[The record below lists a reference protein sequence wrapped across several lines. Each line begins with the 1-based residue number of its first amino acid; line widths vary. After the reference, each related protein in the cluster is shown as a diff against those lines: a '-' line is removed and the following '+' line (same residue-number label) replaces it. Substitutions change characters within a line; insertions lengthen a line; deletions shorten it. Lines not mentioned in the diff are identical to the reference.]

1 MARGT
6 VYNNIQSDELW
17 EKVNKENKILLS
29 EFLDYLRSTD
39 KSSLTVVNYESD
51 LKIIFTWCLL
61 ENENKFFVNFTKR
74 DVIRCQNYLLNEM
87 NLGSSRVRRMK
98 STMSSL
104 SNYIENVLDDEYKEF
119 RNIINKIPH
128 PAKNE
133 VREKT
138 ILTDDQQEY
147 LLNYLVEHKEYQK
160 ACAVALAIAS
170 GSRKSELL
178 RFKVSY
184 FTDENIMYG
193 SLYKTPEKIKTKGRG
208 KSGKLLNKYV
218 LVNVFKPYFDLWI
231 KERKE
236 LGITNDELFVVK
248 EDNAYAIL
256 NQSSLNSWAKHFSNI
271 LGISWYWHSN
281 RHYFTTSLCK
291 ANIPAEVIKDVVGW
305 SSIDLVSVY
314 NDSDVDDELG
324 KFFDA
329 NGIKSAETKSLSD
342 L

>member
-17 EKVNKENKILLS
+17 EKVNKENKNLLK

-39 KSSLTVVNYESD
+39 KAELTVLNYESD

-61 ENENKFFVNFTKR
+61 ENENKFFIKFTKR
-74 DVIRCQNYLLNEM
+74 DIIKCQNYLLNEM
-87 NLGSSRVRRMK
+87 NLGSARVRRMK

-104 SNYIENVLDDEYKEF
+104 ANYIENVLDDDYPDF

-138 ILTDDQQEY
+138 IMSDEDVDNLLTY
-147 LLNYLVEHKEYQK
+147 SVEKREYQK
-160 ACAVALAIAS
+160 ACALALAIAS
-170 GSRKSELL
+170 GARKSELL

-184 FTDENIMYG
+184 FTDENIVHG

-208 KSGKLLNKYV
+208 KTGKLLNKYV
-218 LVNVFKPYFDLWI
+218 LVNKFKPIFELWMQ
-231 KERKE
+231 ERKE
-236 LGITNDELFVVK
+236 LGIECDELFVVK
-248 EDNAYAIL
+248 NDGNWCCA
-256 NQSSLNSWAKHFSNI
+256 NVSTLNSYAKSFSKI
-271 LGISWYWHSN
+271 MGMDFYFHAC
-281 RHYFTTSLCK
+281 RHYFTTALSR
-291 ANIPAEVIKDVVGW
+291 ANIPAEIIKKISGW
-305 SSIDLVSVY
+305 DSVEMVSRYDDTEIDES
-314 NDSDVDDELG
+314 LG
-324 KFFDA
+324 KYFDE
-329 NGIKSAETKSLSD
+329 NGIKKVKKKSVED